1 MSHSRREQVLGVVER
16 LAPLLQQMESERLDI
31 LGREAKSHRAMWVAS
46 FCWMA
51 LCVVLLLAEVAGM
64 LAIVMPAIGFVISVF
79 VIYGI
84 YVGGRKAAYVTRYK
98 AKVLTAVTKEV
109 QPKMNFR
116 PHEGISKAL
125 FKSSGIDSSRIDR
138 YQSEDLFLGEVG
150 ETEVYFSEVK
160 AERKDTSRD
169 SDGKTKTTWHTV
181 FDGIFFMADFHKEF
195 DTWVTVMPDFA
206 EKSFGWFGKKLQN
219 FGGNVVRL
227 ENPEFEQA
235 FVVRGGDQVAARYI
249 LTPDM
254 QERLLELRR
263 FHGTSVKLAFKDSRV
278 ILTFDSRDNWF
289 EPDFHKPSN
298 DLRQIEGFVMELQ
311 SCCAIVEILNLNT
324 RIWTKT

>member
-1 MSHSRREQVLGVVER
+1 MSHSRRQQVEAVIDR
-16 LAPLLQQMESERLDI
+16 LSPLLQQMESERLGI
-31 LGREAKSHRAMWVAS
+31 IARVAKSYRAMLIAG

-51 LCVVLLLAEVAGM
+51 LCVALLAGDSAGM
-64 LAIVMPAIGFVISVF
+64 AGIIVPVIGLVISIFVIQA
-79 VIYGI
+79 I
-84 YVGGRKAAYVTRYK
+84 YVGGRKVAYVVKYK
-98 AKVLTAVTKEV
+98 ARVLTAVTKEV
-109 QPKMNFR
+109 QPKMTYR

-125 FKSSGIDSSRIDR
+125 FKSSGIYSSRIDR
-138 YQSEDLFLGEVG
+138 YKSEDLFLGEVG

-181 FDGIFFMADFHKEF
+181 FDGIFFMADFHKDF

-206 EKSFGWFGKKLQN
+206 EKTFGWFGKKLQN
-219 FGGNVVRL
+219 LGGKVVRL

-263 FHGTSVKLAFKDSRV
+263 YHGTSIKLAFKDSKV
-278 ILTFDSRDNWF
+278 ILTFDSKDNWF
-289 EPDFHKPSN
+289 EPDFNKPSN
-298 DLRQIEGFVMELQ
+298 DVRQIESFVMEMQ
-311 SCCAIVEILNLNT
+311 SCCSIVDMLNLNT
-324 RIWTKT
+324 RIWTKA